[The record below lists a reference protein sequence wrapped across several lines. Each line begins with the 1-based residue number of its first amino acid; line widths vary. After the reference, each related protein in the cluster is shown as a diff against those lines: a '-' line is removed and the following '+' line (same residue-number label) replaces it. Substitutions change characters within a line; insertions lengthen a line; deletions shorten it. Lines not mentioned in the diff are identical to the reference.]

1 MTRTLPHMSIAT
13 AAPGKGSLVASGA
26 FARPD
31 RTPMPIIHSI
41 PWRTDT
47 R

>member
-13 AAPGKGSLVASGA
+13 AAPGKRSPLASGA

-31 RTPMPIIHSI
+31 RTPMTIIHSI
-41 PWRTDT
+41 PWGTDT